1 MHEALAVACARWGA
15 CGAPSAPTW
24 ECALHLKHAWEH
36 ALCAQVLCNPLCRP
50 PWAHTAMGVSRAH
63 SSVHTLHQLDACFSV
78 RTPRCTSGCMRL
90 GGTLLLGTCLHLGM
104 GCSHLKGACFLVCA
118 PQRLGVCL
126 RHTPLVALLG
136 CTCLRGMHARD
147 ATQILDV
154 LAWVVHAIR
163 CMLLGAQAH
172 TPRCA
177 PPPQVQSLVRSLR
190 CRHRA
195 LLFKIVLFFQC
206 LHQGAFY
213 FLLKHAF

>member
-63 SSVHTLHQLDACFSV
+63 SSVHTLHQLDVCFSV

-136 CTCLRGMHARD
+136 CTCLRYQMCLLGWSTLFD
-147 ATQILDV
+147 ACSSVPRHI
-154 LAWVVHAIR
+154 
-163 CMLLGAQAH
+163 LLGAH
-172 TPRCA
+172 LP
-177 PPPQVQSLVRSLR
+177 LR
-190 CRHRA
+190 CNPWCA
-195 LLFKIVLFFQC
+195 LSGVGIGRYYLRQ
-206 LHQGAFY
+206 FY
-213 FLLKHAF
+213 FFSAYIRVLSIFS